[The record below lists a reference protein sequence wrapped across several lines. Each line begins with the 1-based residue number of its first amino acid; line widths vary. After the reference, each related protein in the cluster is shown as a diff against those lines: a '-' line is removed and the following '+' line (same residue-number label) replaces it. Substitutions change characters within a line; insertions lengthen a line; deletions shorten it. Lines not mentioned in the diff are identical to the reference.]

1 MQRFAQEVPAN
12 NLSDVL
18 AGMWRRKLLLF
29 ALPLLGVIGGEL
41 FLMSSKPIYLSEA
54 QVLIENQ
61 ATPFDRS
68 NSVADQGGTES
79 LVNDKMVQSQVSVMK
94 SHDIAARVV
103 DQLGLDARPEY
114 NTKLNSVGFVGRLA
128 IALGFKDD
136 PQLFGP
142 KEMAAKTLLT
152 GVTVFPVPETNVIGI
167 KSVSSNA
174 ELAAA
179 AANAVAKTYVLST
192 HEIGASS
199 NDRVR
204 NWMGQQI
211 NDLRA
216 KVTASDNAVEKYRS
230 DAGLLKGTNATLGT
244 QQISELNSQITVA
257 ETARAEAQ
265 AKFDEIKNLL
275 ATRGTV
281 DASADVLSSTMVQNL
296 RSQQVA
302 AERKVS
308 ELSATYL
315 PNHPKMIAAQK
326 ELNSVNTQVRDEA
339 MRVAESL
346 QGQAK
351 ITNQR
356 AASLRA
362 DLDKQ
367 KGSQTVANASDVKL
381 QALQRDADANR
392 SLLQT
397 MLNRYADANA
407 RQDATQQ
414 PGFAR
419 VIQAATV
426 SPSIYFPKAGPV
438 LLLSTL
444 AGLVLGFG
452 LAFVL
457 ELLRPPLPVA
467 SRSERSMRHHAIVE
481 KEVAAVMV
489 PAIDVLAADVAFKS
503 QVTTGEVKS
512 QGSGATIFGAMPGAV
527 TFGGLEVMAAQNLQ
541 GKHSK
546 LSEAAKHL
554 ANMLLTLKAK
564 HAYTAHAFATVG
576 SNIPNAAL
584 AALATARELAARG
597 EKVIV
602 LELAPTS
609 AGIET
614 LAAIG
619 PGPGLTELVQGK
631 ADFTKIVTRVTSSN
645 VHVIRIGQQ
654 PTAENM
660 QTLGGRLP
668 QILTALRSIYGHIIL
683 HTGEAAVANVTFLAA
698 GDTAVILAPP
708 SRLADAKA
716 AAQVLDEQGDTRTL
730 LMKLELEGAAQPTAA
745 VSA

>member
-1 MQRFAQEVPAN
+1 MPRFAPEVPAN

-29 ALPLLGVIGGEL
+29 ALPLLGVIAGEL
-41 FLMSSKPIYLSEA
+41 FLISSKPIYLSEA

-61 ATPFDRS
+61 ATPFDRT
-68 NSVADQGGTES
+68 NSVADQGGAES

-94 SHDIAARVV
+94 SPDIAARVV
-103 DQLGLDARPEY
+103 DQLRLDAKAEY
-114 NTKLNSVGFVGRLA
+114 NTKLNAVGTAGKLA

-136 PQLFGP
+136 PQLFAP
-142 KEMAAKTLLT
+142 KEMATKTLLAS
-152 GVTVFPVPETNVIGI
+152 VTVFPVPETNVIGI
-167 KSVSSNA
+167 KSVSTNA

-179 AANAVAKTYVLST
+179 TANAVAKTYVLST

-204 NWMGQQI
+204 KWMGQQI
-211 NDLRA
+211 EDLRA

-230 DAGLLKGTNATLGT
+230 DAGLLKGTSATLGT
-244 QQISELNSQITVA
+244 QQLSELNSQITVA

-265 AKFDEIKNLL
+265 AKVDEIKNLL

-281 DASADVLSSTMVQNL
+281 DASADVLSSTMVQSL
-296 RSQQVA
+296 RGQQVA
-302 AERKVS
+302 ALRKVS

-315 PNHPKMIAAQK
+315 PNHPRMIAAQK
-326 ELNSVNTQVRDEA
+326 ELNSINAQVRDEA
-339 MRVAESL
+339 LRVAESL

-351 ITNQR
+351 IANQR

-362 DLDKQ
+362 DLENQ
-367 KGSQTVANASDVKL
+367 KGSQATANASDVKL
-381 QALQRDADANR
+381 QALQREADANR

-407 RQDATQQ
+407 RQDASQQ

-419 VIQAATV
+419 VIQIATV
-426 SPSIYFPKAGPV
+426 APSIYFPKAGPV

-457 ELLRPPLPVA
+457 ELLKAPLPA
-467 SRSERSMRHHAIVE
+467 AQREERSTRHHTVIASE
-481 KEVAAVMV
+481 MAAAV
-489 PAIDVLAADVAFKS
+489 PAIDIMAADPVFKR
-503 QVTTGEVKS
+503 QVTASEVKS
-512 QGSGATIFGAMPGAV
+512 QGFGATIFGAMPGAV
-527 TFGGLEVMAAQNLQ
+527 TSSGLEAMAAQNLR
-541 GKHSK
+541 GLPSK
-546 LSEAAKHL
+546 LSDAAKHL
-554 ANMLLTLKAK
+554 ANMLLALKAK
-564 HAYTAHAFATVG
+564 HGYTVHAFATVG
-576 SNIPNAAL
+576 STIPNAAL
-584 AALATARELAARG
+584 AALATAHELATRG

-602 LELAPTS
+602 LELAPIF

-619 PGPGLTELVQGK
+619 PGPGLTELVEGK
-631 ADFTKIVTRVTSSN
+631 ADFTKIVMRVALSN
-645 VHVIRIGQQ
+645 VHVMRIGQQ
-654 PTAENM
+654 PTTQSM
-660 QTLGGRLP
+660 RTLAGRLP
-668 QILTALRSIYGHIIL
+668 QILAALRGIYGHVIL
-683 HTGEAAVANVTFLAA
+683 HTGEVSVANLTFVAA

-716 AAQVLDEQGDTRTL
+716 AAQALSEQGDTRTL
-730 LMKLELEGAAQPTAA
+730 LMRLELEGAAQPAAA